1 LATFLRAAAL
11 EAIGVSV
18 QLGSDALTERVE
30 ALATWI
36 NDLDAQIRAVSV
48 TADKKALKEL
58 AKALEAWAKHDPK
71 LEERITNRVDVL
83 ADRFA
88 TLAGT
93 VNTTAAA
100 LAGKDGEI
108 AQLRRELEEGN
119 ARLEEVVRELR
130 RSGPGADVAELRR
143 AVNAL
148 TAQRTTGSSDSR
160 VGALAGEVDV
170 LAQRLDTLSKTV
182 STTAASLAGKEG
194 ELAALRARLEEG
206 DHQAESV
213 VAELRA
219 SVSELSL
226 HVAGLGDRTSDP
238 QIVRVFEN
246 HLLDLTGRVEQL
258 AAQLDDVSTAVE
270 ATADGLAANEL
281 ELASV
286 QERFGEASARVE
298 TMVSE
303 LRDVVAELPQGTA
316 ADVELTGRLELI
328 GRQVDELADQ
338 LAGLN
343 ADSMRRWDEAA
354 AATAHVEQLLA
365 DVGIRVADV
374 EAARSAAAAELELSS
389 EAWAEERSWVRRQLE
404 ILAAAV
410 EDVRPTELVE
420 PKLQE
425 LAGRVASMEQG
436 HEVVGREVARIAA
449 AWEAEREALKS
460 ELDVLAASVA
470 AAPASHVPAERD
482 EDAERLLAELSARL
496 ERMEREG
503 SAAAAEIARVEAVW
517 RDEIGSLEARLQ
529 QVAGEA
535 AAAAAPAG
543 DHPSAERLEELA
555 LRLDAVERDLD
566 RPAAGTPGDAE
577 ELHDIRVLINGLRMR
592 LASNE
597 KELAALS
604 GSGDIVARLDDLSVR
619 LGLLERAAA
628 TAPPPQGPVP
638 GDGRFRVELR
648 GLDLRMQQLEAAARE
663 NRDAV
668 LMQFERLASRLQWRL
683 QQLETE
689 STDPGYGSTATTSP
703 QLGQVVPI
711 RSDG

>member
-1 LATFLRAAAL
+1 MSIDPTN
-11 EAIGVSV
+11 E
-18 QLGSDALTERVE
+18 ALTERVE
-30 ALATWI
+30 ALAAWI
-36 NDLDAQIRAVSV
+36 NDLDAQVRAVDV
-48 TADKKALKEL
+48 TSDKKALKEL

-119 ARLEEVVRELR
+119 ARLESIVRELR
-130 RSGPGADVAELRR
+130 QSGSGADVAELRR
-143 AVNAL
+143 AVTAL
-148 TAQRTTGSSDSR
+148 TAQRTTGASDSR
-160 VGALAGEVDV
+160 VNALAGEVDV

-226 HVAGLGDRTSDP
+226 HVAGIGDRTSDP

-258 AAQLDDVSTAVE
+258 SAQLDEVSSAVD
-270 ATADGLAANEL
+270 ATAEGLATNEL

-286 QERFGEASARVE
+286 QQRFDEASARVD
-298 TMVSE
+298 TMVAE
-303 LRDVVAELPQGTA
+303 LRDVVATLPEGSAPDA
-316 ADVELTGRLELI
+316 AVFERLELL
-328 GRQVDELADQ
+328 GGQVDDLSGQ

-343 ADSMRRWDEAA
+343 ADAARRWDDAA
-354 AATAHVEQLLA
+354 AATAHVERLLA
-365 DVGIRVADV
+365 DVAVRVADV
-374 EAARSAAAAELELSS
+374 EAARTATAAELERSA

-404 ILAAAV
+404 VLAAAV
-410 EDVRPTELVE
+410 EDVRPDELVE

-425 LAGRVASMEQG
+425 LAGRVAAMEHGQQAVG
-436 HEVVGREVARIAA
+436 HEIAKIAA
-449 AWEAEREALKS
+449 AWDAEREALKS
-460 ELDVLAASVA
+460 ELDTLAASFA
-470 AAPASHVPAERD
+470 ATPGPQAPVERD
-482 EDAERLLAELSARL
+482 EQAEQLLAELTARL
-496 ERMEREG
+496 EQMEREG
-503 SAAAAEIARVEAVW
+503 SVASAEIARVEAVW

-535 AAAAAPAG
+535 AAGAPAAPDPA
-543 DHPSAERLEELA
+543 STERLEELA
-555 LRLDAVERDLD
+555 SRLDAVERDLD
-566 RPAAGTPGDAE
+566 RPTAGTPGDAE

-604 GSGDIVARLDDLSVR
+604 GSGDIVARLDDLSIR

-628 TAPPPQGPVP
+628 AAPAPVAPIP

-648 GLDLRMQQLEAAARE
+648 GLELRMQQLEAAARE

-689 STDPGYGSTATTSP
+689 NTDPAYGAAATTAP

-711 RSDG
+711 RGDG